1 MKQALV
7 IYHSKTGTTKKYANE
22 IGKYLESKAVSARI
36 LSTAEFQPDM
46 TENMDYVLLGCWTN
60 GLFFILQHP
69 DKAWKDFARKLQAAP
84 NAKLALFT
92 TYKFVTGS
100 MFRKMYVH
108 LEEKFSS
115 PELNL
120 QSRDGTLSNP
130 DKLDLDNMLE

>member
-7 IYHSKTGTTKKYANE
+7 IYHSKTGTTKRYAEE
-22 IGKYLESKAVSARI
+22 IGSYLETKNVSATV
-36 LSTAEFQPDM
+36 LSISDFQRDM
-46 TENMDYVLLGCWTN
+46 TEKMDYVLLGCWTN

-69 DKAWKDFARKLQAAP
+69 DKAWQDFARKLQAAP

-108 LEEKFSS
+108 LAEKLPS
-115 PELNL
+115 PVLNL
-120 QSRDGTLSNP
+120 QSRDGTLSNA
-130 DKLDLDNMLE
+130 DKLDLDNLLV